1 MFQEPIEAAAGS
13 YNSLTHQV
21 AYCKMQGKQAD
32 EGTSRHDSSNSFG
45 MVGWSATLSS
55 HASLILLF
63 IFTHCHMSRGFIVA
77 SLSTLSYR

>member
-21 AYCKMQGKQAD
+21 AYCKMQGKQVD

-45 MVGWSATLSS
+45 MVGWSATLCS
-55 HASLILLF
+55 HA
-63 IFTHCHMSRGFIVA
+63 
-77 SLSTLSYR
+77 